1 MLSNKTIEQLKVVG
15 QNLGITDMN
24 SKELFVLAH
33 NEFLKTN
40 KEDLKKVHKEFR
52 ETIKEMFPSVSIQR
66 GILRV
71 ISVAHKYSELQA
83 ITFVDRLNYDNVKSV
98 VSLLSYIHKNKPEE
112 LKAVRNRLSRVK
124 FKEDVVDYNNRMIDK
139 LHELTAQ
146 YKVVETAEGDTIA
159 LTGASIVKKVEENL
173 DKLTPEQVQELLAV
187 LSAKAA
193 ENVELDVAA

>member
-33 NEFLKTN
+33 KEFLKTS

-52 ETIKEMFPSVSIQR
+52 ETIKGIFPSVSIQR

-71 ISVAHKYSELQA
+71 ISVAHRYSELQA

-112 LKAVRNRLSRVK
+112 LKAVRNKLSRVK

-139 LHELTAQ
+139 LHELNAQ
-146 YKVVETAEGDTIA
+146 YKVVETADGETIA

-187 LSAKAA
+187 LSAKAT
-193 ENVELDVAA
+193 ENGELDAA

>member
-1 MLSNKTIEQLKVVG
+1 MLSVKTIEQLKVVG

-33 NEFLKTN
+33 SEFLKTN

-52 ETIKEMFPSVSIQR
+52 EQVKAMFPSVSIQR
-66 GILRV
+66 GVLRV
-71 ISVAHKYSELQA
+71 ISVAYKYSELQA
-83 ITFVDRLNYDNVKSV
+83 ITYLDRLNYDNVKSV
-98 VSLLSYIHKNKPEE
+98 VSLLSYINKNKPEE
-112 LKAVRNRLSRVK
+112 LKAVRNKLSRVK

-139 LHELTAQ
+139 LHELTAE
-146 YKVVETAEGDTIA
+146 YRVVETADGETVA
-159 LTGASIVKKVEENL
+159 LTGASIVKKVEENI

-193 ENVELDVAA
+193 ENIELEVA